1 MIEAT
6 AYVPQL
12 AEAPRAK
19 PEVLSLRSAGRAAAP
34 ARSEAVSAE
43 AASSTSRLA
52 YDRELSRVFVEI
64 VDPESGEVVDR
75 FPPEELVKHMN
86 SMIEQDF
93 SSSSPDGAGLLI
105 DRVV

>member
-19 PEVLSLRSAGRAAAP
+19 PEVLSLRSASRAAAP
-34 ARSEAVSAE
+34 ARSDAVSAE
-43 AASSTSRLA
+43 AASKSRLA

-86 SMIEQDF
+86 NMIEQDF
-93 SSSSPDGAGLLI
+93 SSGSSDGAGLLL
-105 DRVV
+105 DRIV

>member
-12 AEAPRAK
+12 AEETRTK
-19 PEVLSLRSAGRAAAP
+19 PEVLSLLSAKRATAP
-34 ARSEAVSAE
+34 APADTPSAVDI
-43 AASSTSRLA
+43 SSRSRLA

-64 VDPESGEVVDR
+64 VDSESGEVVDR
-75 FPPEELVKHMN
+75 FPPEELVKHMK
-86 SMIEQDF
+86 SVTERDF
-93 SSSSPDGAGLLI
+93 SSSSPDGAGLLF

>member
-12 AEAPRAK
+12 AEETRAK
-19 PEVLSLRSAGRAAAP
+19 LDVLSLRSAKRVIAP
-34 ARSEAVSAE
+34 ARADSASVTDI
-43 AASSTSRLA
+43 SSRSRLA

-75 FPPEELVKHMN
+75 FPPEELVKHMQ
-86 SMIEQDF
+86 SMTEQDF
-93 SSSSPDGAGLLI
+93 SSSSPEGAGLLF

>member
-12 AEAPRAK
+12 AEETRTK
-19 PEVLSLRSAGRAAAP
+19 PDVLSLQSAKQAVAP
-34 ARSEAVSAE
+34 ARAD
-43 AASSTSRLA
+43 AASVADISSRSRLA

-64 VDPESGEVVDR
+64 VDPDTGEVVDR
-75 FPPEELVKHMN
+75 FPPEELVKHMK
-86 SMIEQDF
+86 IVTEQET
-93 SSSSPDGAGLLI
+93 SSSRPDGAGLLF